1 MLNANIK
8 LFEVNLPAIQI
19 KSSVAMIVAGCNA
32 YVGNYIAS
40 EKRGYSEW
48 EENNYAYLNCND
60 YNGKV
65 FEIEI
70 CLQSNEQN
78 IYSEF
83 YIRCFSIRTD
93 NGLNIKVNGLKNNK
107 YYTKMNMINQAVMGI
122 GLFLKDEEYSLLL
135 EANLILIEG
144 FFALKRLRNIYGIA
158 IQLEKNEDK
167 FNLRFA
173 NTYKVK
179 RIGNINHLAH

>member
-1 MLNANIK
+1 MLNAEIK
-8 LFEVNLPAIQI
+8 LFDVNLPAIQLN
-19 KSSVAMIVAGCNA
+19 SSVAMIVAGCNA

-40 EKRGYSEW
+40 EKRVYSEW

-65 FEIEI
+65 FELEI
-70 CLQSNEQN
+70 CLQSNNQN

-83 YIRCFSIRTD
+83 YARCFSIRTD
-93 NGLNIKVNGLKNNK
+93 NDLNIKINGLKNNK
-107 YYTKMNMINQAVMGI
+107 YYAKMNMANQAVIGI
-122 GLFLKDEEYSLLL
+122 GLFLPDEEYCLLL

-144 FFALKRLRNIYGIA
+144 FFALKKPRNTYGIA
-158 IQLEKNEDK
+158 IQLEKIEDNFDMK
-167 FNLRFA
+167 FA

-179 RIGNINHLAH
+179 KTGNINNLVH